1 MTPDSSN
8 FHEQVLQD
16 TLREVFG
23 DIEQEVIDRVRPR
36 MTTMGLMG
44 GQVLMRQGDP
54 PDSIYLVLSGRL
66 RAVASRAGGEQVVL
80 GEIGRGEPIGEMGV
94 VMQQPR
100 GATIIALRDSVLLRL
115 SAQDFTD
122 LLQTWPRLGLP
133 LARKLIERM
142 TRSNERSG
150 ASREIS
156 NICLLPLHAGLDV
169 AGLARRLRDAL
180 ESELSRGATVHGGIR
195 LPVSLLDRAAAEA
208 GLGPGG
214 ADITPGLADAY
225 HRQLAWLDEQEARH
239 AMQVLVADRE
249 DTDWTRLCIR
259 HADQVLLVADA
270 YAESAITPAERH
282 LLAAD
287 ALDAAPAPSLVL
299 LHPDDR
305 RIPLDTLR
313 WLSGRAHIQEG
324 AFSHFHVRRSRAA
337 DWGRL
342 ARILSGQ
349 ATGLVLAGGGARGF
363 AHLGVMQALQ
373 AQGVEWDMAG
383 GTSIGAVMAAM
394 AAMDQPATQVTETA
408 ARAFALNPT
417 GDINWLPMM
426 SVIAGRRLARVIR
439 DAVVDAVGAPIGIE
453 DLWKPYFCV
462 ASNYSRARPEVLR
475 RGDLAAAITASVSI
489 PAALPPVLRGGD
501 LLVDGGTFNNYPV
514 DVMRQSG
521 AGRVVGVDLSRNRYR
536 PLDIEEMPTTGQVLF
551 DRVFRPRSRR
561 RYKRL
566 PNIAATVFNVAAMSS
581 QSHQRRMRDAV
592 DLGFTPDVSRVGM
605 LDWRRFREV
614 VQIGLDHAQAVL
626 SAPDCPAFSPSWH
639 APPQSRRWR

>member
-1 MTPDSSN
+1 
-8 FHEQVLQD
+8 
-16 TLREVFG
+16 
-23 DIEQEVIDRVRPR
+23 
-36 MTTMGLMG
+36 
-44 GQVLMRQGDP
+44 
-54 PDSIYLVLSGRL
+54 
-66 RAVASRAGGEQVVL
+66 
-80 GEIGRGEPIGEMGV
+80 
-94 VMQQPR
+94 
-100 GATIIALRDSVLLRL
+100 
-115 SAQDFTD
+115 
-122 LLQTWPRLGLP
+122 
-133 LARKLIERM
+133 
-142 TRSNERSG
+142 
-150 ASREIS
+150 
-156 NICLLPLHAGLDV
+156 LDV

-270 YAESAITPAERH
+270 DAEAAITPAERH

-305 RIPLDTLR
+305 RIPLDTRR
-313 WLSGRAHIQEG
+313 WLSGRARIQEG

-551 DRVFRPRSRR
+551 DRLFRPRSRR

>member
-270 YAESAITPAERH
+270 DAESAITPAERH

-305 RIPLDTLR
+305 RIPLDTRR
-313 WLSGRAHIQEG
+313 WLSGRARIQEG

-394 AAMDQPATQVTETA
+394 AAMDQPATQLTETA

>member
-1 MTPDSSN
+1 
-8 FHEQVLQD
+8 
-16 TLREVFG
+16 
-23 DIEQEVIDRVRPR
+23 
-36 MTTMGLMG
+36 
-44 GQVLMRQGDP
+44 
-54 PDSIYLVLSGRL
+54 
-66 RAVASRAGGEQVVL
+66 
-80 GEIGRGEPIGEMGV
+80 
-94 VMQQPR
+94 MQQPR

-214 ADITPGLADAY
+214 ADITPGLADTY

-270 YAESAITPAERH
+270 DAEAAITPAERH

-287 ALDAAPAPSLVL
+287 ALDAAPAASLVL

-305 RIPLDTLR
+305 RIPLDTRR

-324 AFSHFHVRRSRAA
+324 AFSHFHFRRSRAA

-551 DRVFRPRSRR
+551 DRLFRPRSRR

>member
-1 MTPDSSN
+1 MAA
-8 FHEQVLQD
+8 Q
-16 TLREVFG
+16 
-23 DIEQEVIDRVRPR
+23 
-36 MTTMGLMG
+36 
-44 GQVLMRQGDP
+44 
-54 PDSIYLVLSGRL
+54 
-66 RAVASRAGGEQVVL
+66 AG
-80 GEIGRGEPIGEMGV
+80 P
-94 VMQQPR
+94 
-100 GATIIALRDSVLLRL
+100 
-115 SAQDFTD
+115 
-122 LLQTWPRLGLP
+122 
-133 LARKLIERM
+133 
-142 TRSNERSG
+142 
-150 ASREIS
+150 
-156 NICLLPLHAGLDV
+156 
-169 AGLARRLRDAL
+169 
-180 ESELSRGATVHGGIR
+180 R

-214 ADITPGLADAY
+214 ADITPRLADAY

-270 YAESAITPAERH
+270 DAEVTITPAERH

-305 RIPLDTLR
+305 RIPLDTRR

-324 AFSHFHVRRSRAA
+324 AFSHFHVRRGRAA

-373 AQGVEWDMAG
+373 AQGVDWDLAG
-383 GTSIGAVMAAM
+383 GTSIGAAM
-394 AAMDQPATQVTETA
+394 AVLA
-408 ARAFALNPT
+408 AVDRPVQEVIEVAAKAFAVNPT
-417 GDINWLPMM
+417 GDFNWLPLV

-439 DAVVDAVGAPIGIE
+439 ETVVEAVGAPIGIE

-475 RGDLAAAITASVSI
+475 RGDLAAAVTASVSI

-514 DVMRQSG
+514 DVMRLSG
-521 AGRVVGVDLSRNRYR
+521 AGRVIGVDLSRYRYL
-536 PLDIEEMPTTGQVLF
+536 PLELKQMPTSGQILF
-551 DRVFRPRSRR
+551 DRLFRPRSRR
-561 RYKRL
+561 RYQRL
-566 PNIAATVFNVAAMSS
+566 PNIAATVFNVAGMSS

-592 DLGFTPDVSRVGM
+592 DLGFAPDVSRVGM
-605 LDWRRFREV
+605 LEWRRFGEV
-614 VQIGLDHAQAVL
+614 VQIGLEHAQSVL
-626 SAPDCPAFSPSWH
+626 SATDCPVHAPSWH
-639 APPQSRRWR
+639 VPPQSRRWR